1 MGLITNED
9 NSKYQILS
17 DILGDEDHL
26 GDMDF
31 KVTGTSKGITACQ
44 MDIKVKGLSMDMVK
58 NALEQA
64 RQGRLHIL
72 GEMLKTMDKPAED
85 YKPHAPRIVSLE
97 IPGDMIGAVIGPG
110 GKIIQE
116 IQKSTNTI
124 VTISEVDNKG
134 VVEIASAN
142 KDNLEAALKRVRS
155 IVFPPQIEVGE
166 IYEGVVKNIQAFGAF
181 VEILPKQDA
190 LLHVSEIDWNR
201 IEDVRDVLKEGD
213 RVKVKVIGK
222 DPKNGK
228 YKLSRKAL
236 MPRPENQEN

>member
-1 MGLITNED
+1 
-9 NSKYQILS
+9 
-17 DILGDEDHL
+17 
-26 GDMDF
+26 
-31 KVTGTSKGITACQ
+31 
-44 MDIKVKGLSMDMVK
+44 MDMVK

-72 GEMLKTMDKPAED
+72 GEMMKTMDKPADD

-97 IPGDMIGAVIGPG
+97 IPNDMIGAVIGPG

-116 IQKSTNTI
+116 IQKTTSSIITI
-124 VTISEVDNKG
+124 TEVDNKG

-142 KDNLEAALKRVRS
+142 KENLDAALKRVRS

-190 LLHVSEIDWNR
+190 LLHVSEIDWKR
-201 IEDVRDVLKEGD
+201 VEDVRDVLKEGD
-213 RVKVKVIGK
+213 KIKVQVIGK

-228 YKLSRKAL
+228 YKLSRKVL
-236 MPRPENQEN
+236 MPKPEAQSN